1 MSAADLLRLNGEP
14 LQQLSRNLTAME
26 PSSLVLV
33 GAGAVVILV
42 ALVVAGRVSRLGAD
56 NLAEQIGRAAGRGA
70 RGDDADLSAV
80 AEGRN
85 SARGSGS
92 TAAVFRSWTRRDARR
107 AGRRHQSPRNDD
119 R

>member
-1 MSAADLLRLNGEP
+1 
-14 LQQLSRNLTAME
+14 ME

-33 GAGAVVILV
+33 GAVVVVILV

-85 SARGSGS
+85 SSSGPRPAIDG
-92 TAAVFRSWTRRDARR
+92 TLP
-107 AGRRHQSPRNDD
+107 AGRAAPRRCSGPGPAETHAQQVGDTKAHGMTIANGILA
-119 R
+119 